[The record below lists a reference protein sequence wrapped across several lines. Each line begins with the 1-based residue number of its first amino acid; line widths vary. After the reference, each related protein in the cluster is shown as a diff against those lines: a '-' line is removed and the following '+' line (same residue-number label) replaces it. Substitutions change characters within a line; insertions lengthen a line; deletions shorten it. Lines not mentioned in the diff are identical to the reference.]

1 MQPETTYTIGI
12 DFGSDSVRSLVVDT
26 KDGATVATAVVAYPR
41 WKQGLYC
48 DPRWNQY
55 RQHPLDY
62 LESLEQ
68 CIREALQACGPEVAA
83 RICGISFDT
92 TASTPVLTDA
102 TGTPLSLLPEFAEH
116 PDAMFIL
123 WKDHTAL
130 AEADEINALSKR
142 WEIDYTRYSGGSYSC
157 EWAWAKMLHALRH
170 APELREKAY
179 SWVEHCDWM
188 AGLLTGNTRP
198 ETMPRSRCVAGHKA
212 MWHEAWG
219 GLPSASFFEA
229 VDPLYNLF
237 RGHLYTQTSTA
248 DECVGHLTE
257 EWARRLGLR
266 AGIAIGIGAIDC
278 HFGAVGAGIRPGT
291 LVKVMG
297 TSTCD
302 IAVATYDEIG
312 DKAVRGICGQVDGS
326 VLPGLVGLEAGQ
338 SAFGDIYAWFRRM
351 LAWPLQQLCPE
362 RSDLEGEILNRLTE
376 EAQKLPV
383 TEEDPVALD
392 WYNGRRTP
400 DLDPRMRG
408 AIEGLT
414 LGTSAPAVF
423 KALVEA
429 TAFGSRAINER
440 FREEGVLID
449 EVIAIG
455 GIARKSPFVMQT
467 MADIAGMK
475 IRVLDSDQ
483 ACALGAAM
491 FASVVSGVHPDIA
504 TAQQVM
510 KPGFSAEYTPD
521 PQRQAIYD
529 KLYARYQSF
538 GQSQKNS

>member
-1 MQPETTYTIGI
+1 
-12 DFGSDSVRSLVVDT
+12 
-26 KDGATVATAVVAYPR
+26 
-41 WKQGLYC
+41 
-48 DPRWNQY
+48 
-55 RQHPLDY
+55 
-62 LESLEQ
+62 
-68 CIREALQACGPEVAA
+68 
-83 RICGISFDT
+83 
-92 TASTPVLTDA
+92 
-102 TGTPLSLLPEFAEH
+102 
-116 PDAMFIL
+116 
-123 WKDHTAL
+123 
-130 AEADEINALSKR
+130 
-142 WEIDYTRYSGGSYSC
+142 
-157 EWAWAKMLHALRH
+157 
-170 APELREKAY
+170 
-179 SWVEHCDWM
+179 
-188 AGLLTGNTRP
+188 
-198 ETMPRSRCVAGHKA
+198 
-212 MWHEAWG
+212 
-219 GLPSASFFEA
+219 
-229 VDPLYNLF
+229 
-237 RGHLYTQTSTA
+237 
-248 DECVGHLTE
+248 
-257 EWARRLGLR
+257 
-266 AGIAIGIGAIDC
+266 
-278 HFGAVGAGIRPGT
+278 
-291 LVKVMG
+291 
-297 TSTCD
+297 
-302 IAVATYDEIG
+302 
-312 DKAVRGICGQVDGS
+312 
-326 VLPGLVGLEAGQ
+326 
-338 SAFGDIYAWFRRM
+338 M
-351 LAWPLQQLCPE
+351 LAWPLPQLCPE

-392 WYNGRRTP
+392 WHNGRRTP

-440 FREEGVLID
+440 FREEGVSID